1 MTSIGSVVN
10 LLSAVPSA
18 LIVYRAESPSIDDT
32 KANLPAAEA
41 GRKLV
46 GVGNICK
53 GVVMAEVGWIVEVP
67 VGLGDRE
74 EVGEADWNGVEL
86 GSGAKDVVSRGV

>member
-1 MTSIGSVVN
+1 M
-10 LLSAVPSA
+10 
-18 LIVYRAESPSIDDT
+18 
-32 KANLPAAEA
+32 
-41 GRKLV
+41 